1 MFAAVYL
8 RQLRNAYDNQQ
19 KAEFGMPI
27 SGAKTDLRNMLDK
40 NFHTT
45 LLALPTLGILIGT
58 LIPLVFMILIAFTN
72 YDRDH
77 ITPGN
82 LFTWVGFENFVNL
95 FAMKG
100 TNSMGKTF
108 FSLLGWTLLWAVLAT
123 VTTYIGGM
131 ILAILINKKGVR
143 FKKIYRGFF
152 VITIAIPQFVSLLV
166 VSKFFSTENGLVNQL
181 LKSWG
186 LITRN
191 IGWFE
196 NVTLAR
202 TMVVIVNMWIG
213 IPYSM
218 LITSGILM
226 NIPEELYE
234 SARIDGAGPV
244 TTFFKITLPYMLF
257 VTGPYLLTQFIGNI
271 NNFNVIF
278 LLTGGGSG
286 GATILDLDRNGN
298 DRIKVDLTDAFK
310 EAGIEYNTT
319 LTDAYTA
326 FSDFDA
332 DYRKGG
338 TTNAYVDESLKNPA
352 ASWYTADRMNQA
364 KNYSKTAVAVI
375 SRWGAENVDSST
387 AQELKSVRGYADGSF
402 LELTAEEKA
411 MFDALEQYDFDVTVV
426 LNTCNDVELG
436 FLEDYDCIKACIFA
450 GIPGQSG
457 AIAIPEIMNGTV
469 NPSGRISDTLP
480 YDHQTYNPTYV
491 NAVKTNSDI
500 VYQEGIYFGYKWY
513 ETADA
518 ENYFDDVDNKYGKGY
533 DGVVQFPFGFGLS
546 YTTFD
551 WEADFSNVLTLT
563 EKGEYSVTVKVTNT
577 GTVAGKDV
585 VQLYGHAPY
594 TSGGVEKAERVLL
607 DFAKTPSIKPG
618 DSATVTL
625 SFTSYDLA
633 SYDAYGNNGA
643 HTGYELDAGEYII
656 SVMKNAHEYNTAT
669 PQSANNNGD
678 KGDYKTV
685 SPAKAIEYEKDPV
698 TGKDVDNLFTGNNA
712 YANCPIDGD
721 SNISYLSRKDG
732 FANFPK
738 ETATRSG
745 STPDTN
751 QIKAASKAQYDSS
764 KSTRAFS
771 TVRTRVCILSVLK
784 TATA

>member
-1 MFAAVYL
+1 MAEAISQTTKQPNKFMRWLATLGNSFVSFFKKIGAFFVGIWNMTFSGGVYLSKFGTLGTEVQGPIIDETGVQVGMTKGDNSLAILLFGVSTILIIFMFAAVYL
-8 RQLRNAYDNQQ
+8 WQLRNAYDNQQ

-77 ITPGN
+77 LTPGN

-186 LITRN
+186 LITQN
-191 IGWFE
+191 VGWFE

-278 LLTGGGSG
+278 LLTGGGPTSP
-286 GATILDLDRNGN
+286 DLMAPAGRT
-298 DRIKVDLTDAFK
+298 DLLITWL
-310 EAGIEYNTT
+310 YN
-319 LTDAYTA
+319 
-326 FSDFDA
+326 
-332 DYRKGG
+332 
-338 TTNAYVDESLKNPA
+338 
-352 ASWYTADRMNQA
+352 
-364 KNYSKTAVAVI
+364 I
-375 SRWGAENVDSST
+375 
-387 AQELKSVRGYADGSF
+387 
-402 LELTAEEKA
+402 
-411 MFDALEQYDFDVTVV
+411 
-426 LNTCNDVELG
+426 
-436 FLEDYDCIKACIFA
+436 
-450 GIPGQSG
+450 
-457 AIAIPEIMNGTV
+457 TV
-469 NPSGRISDTLP
+469 NG
-480 YDHQTYNPTYV
+480 
-491 NAVKTNSDI
+491 
-500 VYQEGIYFGYKWY
+500 VYK
-513 ETADA
+513 
-518 ENYFDDVDNKYGKGY
+518 
-533 DGVVQFPFGFGLS
+533 
-546 YTTFD
+546 
-551 WEADFSNVLTLT
+551 
-563 EKGEYSVTVKVTNT
+563 
-577 GTVAGKDV
+577 
-585 VQLYGHAPY
+585 
-594 TSGGVEKAERVLL
+594 
-607 DFAKTPSIKPG
+607 
-618 DSATVTL
+618 
-625 SFTSYDLA
+625 
-633 SYDAYGNNGA
+633 
-643 HTGYELDAGEYII
+643 
-656 SVMKNAHEYNTAT
+656 
-669 PQSANNNGD
+669 
-678 KGDYKTV
+678 DYKTG
-685 SPAKAIEYEKDPV
+685 SAIGILVFIVCAVFSLAVYRN
-698 TGKDVDNLFTGNNA
+698 T
-712 YANCPIDGD
+712 
-721 SNISYLSRKDG
+721 
-732 FANFPK
+732 
-738 ETATRSG
+738 
-745 STPDTN
+745 
-751 QIKAASKAQYDSS
+751 SS
-764 KSTRAFS
+764 VKNEEDFQ
-771 TVRTRVCILSVLK
+771 
-784 TATA
+784 

>member
-1 MFAAVYL
+1 MAEAISQTTKQPNKFMRWLATLGNSFVGFFKKIGSFFVGIWNIMRCGNWKTRMSFLVMGFGCFAYAQPLRGGLFLAVEIGFVLFMIFTGSFYLSKLGTLGTEVQQPIIDETGLQVGMTEGDNSLAILLFGVSTILIIFMFAAVYL

-77 ITPGN
+77 LTPGN

-166 VSKFFSTENGLVNQL
+166 VSKFLSTENGLVNQL

-186 LITRN
+186 LITQN

-257 VTGPYLLTQFIGNI
+257 VTCPYLLTQFIGNI

-278 LLTGGGSG
+278 LLTGGGPTSP
-286 GATILDLDRNGN
+286 DLMAPAGQT
-298 DRIKVDLTDAFK
+298 DLLITWL
-310 EAGIEYNTT
+310 YN
-319 LTDAYTA
+319 
-326 FSDFDA
+326 
-332 DYRKGG
+332 
-338 TTNAYVDESLKNPA
+338 
-352 ASWYTADRMNQA
+352 
-364 KNYSKTAVAVI
+364 I
-375 SRWGAENVDSST
+375 
-387 AQELKSVRGYADGSF
+387 
-402 LELTAEEKA
+402 
-411 MFDALEQYDFDVTVV
+411 
-426 LNTCNDVELG
+426 
-436 FLEDYDCIKACIFA
+436 
-450 GIPGQSG
+450 
-457 AIAIPEIMNGTV
+457 TV
-469 NPSGRISDTLP
+469 NG
-480 YDHQTYNPTYV
+480 
-491 NAVKTNSDI
+491 
-500 VYQEGIYFGYKWY
+500 VYK
-513 ETADA
+513 
-518 ENYFDDVDNKYGKGY
+518 
-533 DGVVQFPFGFGLS
+533 
-546 YTTFD
+546 
-551 WEADFSNVLTLT
+551 
-563 EKGEYSVTVKVTNT
+563 
-577 GTVAGKDV
+577 
-585 VQLYGHAPY
+585 
-594 TSGGVEKAERVLL
+594 
-607 DFAKTPSIKPG
+607 
-618 DSATVTL
+618 
-625 SFTSYDLA
+625 
-633 SYDAYGNNGA
+633 
-643 HTGYELDAGEYII
+643 
-656 SVMKNAHEYNTAT
+656 
-669 PQSANNNGD
+669 
-678 KGDYKTV
+678 DYKTG
-685 SPAKAIEYEKDPV
+685 SAIGILVFIVCAVFSLAVYRN
-698 TGKDVDNLFTGNNA
+698 T
-712 YANCPIDGD
+712 
-721 SNISYLSRKDG
+721 
-732 FANFPK
+732 
-738 ETATRSG
+738 
-745 STPDTN
+745 
-751 QIKAASKAQYDSS
+751 SS
-764 KSTRAFS
+764 VKNEEDFQ
-771 TVRTRVCILSVLK
+771 
-784 TATA
+784 